1 MAQSREE
8 LDQALRDIL
17 TKAKE
22 ETDLDG
28 RVYFQPE
35 SNTGLVYPCI
45 VYERAR
51 ARTEFAGNRPY
62 RYTKRY
68 TVTVID
74 PDVDSPIPDLV
85 AALPQCTHD
94 RFFVADQL
102 NHDVFDVYT

>member
-1 MAQSREE
+1 MAQSRLE
-8 LDQALRDIL
+8 LHQAFEQIL
-17 TKAKE
+17 VEAKE
-22 ETDLDG
+22 QTNRDG

-35 SNTGLVYPCI
+35 SNITLEYPCI
-45 VYERAR
+45 VYERAQ
-51 ARTEFAGNRPY
+51 ARTEFAENRPY

-74 PDVDSPIPDLV
+74 QDVDSPIPDLI

-94 RFFVADQL
+94 RFFVNDQL